1 MEELRKKKEKENRK
15 SKKIEKEKGEQEP
28 APLTPDQAE
37 LMATQLPEAL
47 RTLREVLFGEVQ
59 FEEVI
64 RHVGE
69 KWVIFSKEGKK
80 LGTFATE
87 AEAKK
92 RLQQI
97 EFFKRQ
103 SR

>member
-1 MEELRKKKEKENRK
+1 
-15 SKKIEKEKGEQEP
+15 
-28 APLTPDQAE
+28 
-37 LMATQLPEAL
+37 MAAQLPEAL

-59 FEEVI
+59 FEEVV
-64 RHVGE
+64 RHVGGR
-69 KWVIFSKEGKK
+69 WVIFSKDGRR
-80 LGTFATE
+80 LGSFDTE

-103 SR
+103 SRG